1 VATSPETSRILRQFG
16 LGAEDLIGEGGESR
30 VYAIDDGHI
39 LRIPREG
46 ADNGSDREKMR
57 AFLRWL
63 DGQLPFAVPEII
75 DIGADEAYT
84 VERRIA
90 GRSLA
95 TFLKTANNDARDRAL
110 RNYVAAIDA
119 FRGIRL
125 DTHPYGHLL
134 AARPIAANDWRSFA
148 WESLVRFR
156 SANRVAIAREI
167 GDPYRLFDKAVDLM
181 QALPDH
187 PGKVL
192 VHGDY
197 FPGNVLIDDHLE
209 VTGVIDFGAFT
220 VCGDPQLDLAVAYQ
234 TLELIDE
241 CTADDARF
249 VRDLII
255 ERHGEEMTPAFRFYR
270 AWLAFSRADPDNARP
285 PYPRLYGWS
294 VAMLKLLAE
303 DRLPV

>member
-1 VATSPETSRILRQFG
+1 VATSPETSRILRQFR
-16 LGAEDLIGEGGESR
+16 LGAEDLLGEGGESR

-46 ADNGSDREKMR
+46 AGGGSDREKMR

-119 FRGIRL
+119 FRAVRL

-197 FPGNVLIDDHLE
+197 FPGNVLIDDHLD
-209 VTGVIDFGAFT
+209 VVGVIDFGAFT
-220 VCGDPQLDLAVAYQ
+220 V
-234 TLELIDE
+234 
-241 CTADDARF
+241 
-249 VRDLII
+249 
-255 ERHGEEMTPAFRFYR
+255 
-270 AWLAFSRADPDNARP
+270 
-285 PYPRLYGWS
+285 
-294 VAMLKLLAE
+294 
-303 DRLPV
+303 